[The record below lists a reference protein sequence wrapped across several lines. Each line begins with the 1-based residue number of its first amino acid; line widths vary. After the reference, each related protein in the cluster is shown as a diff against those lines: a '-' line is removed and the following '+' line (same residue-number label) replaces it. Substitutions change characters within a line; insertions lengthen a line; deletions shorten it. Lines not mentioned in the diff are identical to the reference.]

1 MFVSSFNTYISDIN
15 LKKARKNTQKIKD
28 GEKVDF
34 SLHSQKNQQVLTSK
48 IDTKTPINYISNY
61 KSFANKQKLQDAQI
75 AENKKEKP
83 TEKFNKINTI
93 NNAKTSYETN
103 SKMFSLLKVPH
114 TTLNQ
119 VQKIEPLPTK
129 LQQKMVN
136 TYIAN
141 DNYYKIT
148 A

>member
-15 LKKARKNTQKIKD
+15 LKKARQNTQKAKD
-28 GEKVDF
+28 SEKSSF
-34 SLHSQKNQQVLTSK
+34 SSHLQENQQVLTSK
-48 IDTKTPINYISNY
+48 VDFKTPINYISNY
-61 KSFANKQKLQDAQI
+61 KSFANKQKLQDEQLT
-75 AENKKEKP
+75 KKPIER
-83 TEKFNKINTI
+83 FSKINKMQS
-93 NNAKTSYETN
+93 AKTSYEVN
-103 SKMFSLLKVPH
+103 SKKFSLLRVPH
-114 TTLNQ
+114 ITLNQ
-119 VQKIEPLPTK
+119 VQKPEEKLPIK

>member
-15 LKKARKNTQKIKD
+15 LKRTKQNTQETKNE
-28 GEKVDF
+28 GRYSSASNFEK
-34 SLHSQKNQQVLTSK
+34 KQQVLSSK
-48 IDTKTPINYISNY
+48 VDIKTPINYISNY
-61 KSFANKQKLQDAQI
+61 KSFANKQKLQEDKSKIQ
-75 AENKKEKP
+75 EQPTKK
-83 TEKFNKINTI
+83 FSKINNIT
-93 NNAKTSYETN
+93 NAKTSYEAN
-103 SKMFSLLKVPH
+103 SKMFSLRRVPQIPIGQ
-114 TTLNQ
+114 LQRKN
-119 VQKIEPLPTK
+119 ESLPIK

>member
-1 MFVSSFNTYISDIN
+1 MFVSSYSTYINTLTTDKIKKQD
-15 LKKARKNTQKIKD
+15 LKKSDENKSFSSELNQSQQLLTPRTNFKI
-28 GEKVDF
+28 
-34 SLHSQKNQQVLTSK
+34 
-48 IDTKTPINYISNY
+48 PINYISDY
-61 KSFANKQKLQDAQI
+61 KSFANKQKLNQDPNI
-75 AENKKEKP
+75 TKEI
-83 TEKFNKINTI
+83 EKFSKVNTLK
-93 NNAKTSYETN
+93 NAKTSYEAN
-103 SKMFSLLKVPH
+103 SKIFSLLRVPH

-119 VQKIEPLPTK
+119 VQKQEEKLPIK